1 MISLLDATP
10 ASVMEVLRGERA
22 TRPPADCT
30 AAPGV
35 RATLEDALFELLGA
49 EVRAE
54 PLTLSASSL
63 RGRGEGSTTRRA
75 SACCA
80 AC

>member
-35 RATLEDALFELLGA
+35 RATLEDALF
-49 EVRAE
+49 
-54 PLTLSASSL
+54 SSWVP
-63 RGRGEGSTTRRA
+63 RCGPNRSH
-75 SACCA
+75 
-80 AC
+80 